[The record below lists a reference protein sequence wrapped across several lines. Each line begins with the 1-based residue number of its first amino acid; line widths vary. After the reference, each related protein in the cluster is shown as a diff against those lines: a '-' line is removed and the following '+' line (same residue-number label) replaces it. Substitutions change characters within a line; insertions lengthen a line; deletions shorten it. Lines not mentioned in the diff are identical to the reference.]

1 VSSVKLG
8 HRGRLLAAVV
18 ASVLALAAVVLA
30 AVATIGQQHAPSPS
44 ASAAVPG
51 RERTLGQPPSTGST
65 SSAAGTGIFGLLL
78 PRSVPM
84 RLDVPRIGIR
94 GANLVRLGLRKDGS
108 IQVPSVGRNSP
119 AGWFEN
125 SPTPG
130 QLGASVI
137 LGHVDTAISGPAI
150 FYRLGTLRP
159 GDTVRVT
166 RADNT
171 VAVFLVDSV
180 EKYAKAT
187 FPTLKVFGDTN
198 HAGLRLI
205 TCGGMF
211 NRSKGGYQANIV
223 VYAHLVSSHI
233 ASRTL
238 VRNRS
243 GNKTATRGARITNVH
258 TFMQAMDRSTR

>member
-8 HRGRLLAAVV
+8 HRGRLLAAAV
-18 ASVLALAAVVLA
+18 ASVLTLAAVISAV
-30 AVATIGQQHAPSPS
+30 VATIDQQHAPSPS
-44 ASAAVPG
+44 VYSAVPR
-51 RERTLGQPPSTGST
+51 RELTLGPPSSDSP
-65 SSAAGTGIFGLLL
+65 SSAVGARMFGLLL
-78 PRSVPM
+78 PRSVPVI
-84 RLDVPRIGIR
+84 LDVPRIGIR

-150 FYRLGTLRP
+150 FYRLGVLRP
-159 GDTVRVT
+159 GDAVRVT

-205 TCGGMF
+205 TCGGTF

-223 VYAHLVSSHI
+223 VYAHLVSSHL
-233 ASRTL
+233 ASRIL
-238 VRNRS
+238 VGNRS
-243 GNKTATRGARITNVH
+243 GYQTAPRGARMTNVH
-258 TFMQAMDRSTR
+258 TYMQAMDRSSR